1 MADKVIPDNIMTALV
16 ENTKTID
23 ANTQLIT
30 NLTAE
35 KDKKDTNEKNIVSV
49 NKVEANLTGDE
60 RKRYA
65 NIGKELFKPLL
76 SSLENLLKREK
87 KKKEM
92 LIQDDASTIN
102 KAVKIQYNK
111 ESSPEKEKSS
121 WLTTLLLILGAIRR
135 CCILF

>member
-23 ANTQLIT
+23 ANTQFIT
-30 NLTAE
+30 KLTAE

-49 NKVEANLTGDE
+49 NKVEASLTGDE

-102 KAVKIQYNK
+102 KAIKIQYNK

>member
-23 ANTQLIT
+23 ANTQFIT

>member
-102 KAVKIQYNK
+102 KAVKIQYDK

>member
-30 NLTAE
+30 KLTAE

-76 SSLENLLKREK
+76 SSLENILKREK

-102 KAVKIQYNK
+102 KAVKTQYNK
-111 ESSPEKEKSS
+111 KGSPEKEKSS
-121 WLTTLLLILGAIRR
+121 WLSTLLLILGAIRR
-135 CCILF
+135 RCILF